1 MAVVHSRFARVF
13 FGVRNQC
20 GGGGLGGSL
29 GTDRGAIALQTEKR
43 LNHRFAVWQ
52 GVLASECQ
60 ALLDDYAQH
69 PSPPCTANSQAP

>member
-29 GTDRGAIALQTEKR
+29 GTDTGSSAPAIALQTEKR

-52 GVLASECQ
+52 GVLAAECQ
-60 ALLDDYAQH
+60 TLLDEYTQH
-69 PSPPCTANSQAP
+69 QKETDRT